1 MTSPVSA
8 EVKISRVDFSYSFA
22 TPHRLTVCLPD
33 SSDKT
38 ILDAEPGWLRM
49 AWTCDDLRNKALA
62 SYTPPKISR
71 EVHLKPEVDGHPMAK
86 SHWTRADGWLPVLV
100 NSYEDGQ
107 VALRLEVVG
116 GKTAA
121 IIRVE
126 LANHDVVPHRLGIRC
141 EKGGRNP
148 AWVQSDWEPDVLL
161 GAFDRPD
168 RINIFALGGD
178 EYPVIEKETL
188 NPTWA
193 LAPGEKRVAWIIH
206 PYKAYHAQLPE
217 LRGRDWQAEFEDGK
231 TAWRSL
237 IARASAV
244 TIPDIGVQNAWFAC
258 LAECFV
264 MREEVADGSVV
275 ACPGTEIYRAPNPFE
290 PLIVSVLFDQVA
302 LHHEAAGNTG
312 MFLERQGLDG
322 NWADPEGWVIYMWG
336 ASGVKSW
343 AIMEHYRLTRDEN
356 WLAKWF
362 PRMVASSRWQET
374 QRSKTRMLIKGERP
388 LTYGLMPRGMGD
400 CGLKDED
407 DSNYG
412 VFLPHNILAV
422 YADAMTVEAAKILGR
437 TEDLPELRRIHQ
449 AGLDDLLQS
458 MDRGAIAEDGYR
470 WIPGVPGH
478 TCGSRWGVLYAAFPC
493 NILPPDHELIRGT
506 IRKIESRMS
515 PGGIPVHT
523 GWMKDGMW
531 VAITLDNLAEALL
544 QRDQN
549 GDADA
554 AVRYLYATL
563 NHGTPLYTWCEER
576 GQEPGTKDCS
586 GDRQHLWT
594 PVAVARFIRD
604 ALVMEDGATL
614 HLARGTARH
623 WLEQGKKIGVKNA
636 PTWFGMVGY
645 EIVSDVD
652 HGKIDAT
659 VELPSRKAT
668 KEVVLRFRHPKAAPI
683 MSVTVNG
690 KSWTEFNQDK
700 ETITLKDLTGTVA
713 VTAQY

>member
-1 MTSPVSA
+1 MTSQISA
-8 EVKISRVDFSYSFA
+8 EDKNSCVDFSYAFT

-38 ILDAEPGWLRM
+38 LLDAQPGWLRM
-49 AWTCDDLRNKALA
+49 AWTCDNLRNRALA

-71 EVHLKPEVDGHPMAK
+71 EVHLKPEVDGHSFAK
-86 SHWTRADGWLPVLV
+86 SRWTRAEGWLPVLV
-100 NSYEDGQ
+100 NTYEDAQ
-107 VALRLEVVG
+107 VTMRLEVVG

-126 LANHDVVPHRLGIRC
+126 LANDDVVPHSLGIRC

-148 AWVQSDWEPDVLL
+148 AWIQSDWDADVLL
-161 GAFDRPD
+161 GAYDRPD
-168 RINIFALGGD
+168 RINIFALGCD
-178 EYPVIEKETL
+178 EYPVTETETL
-188 NPTWA
+188 NLIWN

-206 PYKAYHAQLPE
+206 PYQTYYVQLAE
-217 LRGRDWQAEFEDGK
+217 LREWNWQAEFEDGK

-237 IARASAV
+237 LARASAV
-244 TIPDIGVQNAWFAC
+244 SIPDTGVQNAWLAC
-258 LAECFV
+258 LADMFV

-275 ACPGTEIYRAPNPFE
+275 ACPGTEVYRSPNPFE
-290 PLIVSVLFDQVA
+290 PLIVSVLFDQVG
-302 LHHEAAGNTG
+302 LHQEAAGNTG

-322 NWADPEGWVIYMWG
+322 NWADPEGWAIYMWG

-343 AIMEHYRLTRDEN
+343 AIMEHYRHTRDIS

-374 QRSKTRMLIKGERP
+374 QRAKTRVLVDGERP

-400 CGLKDED
+400 GGLLNED
-407 DSNYG
+407 GSSYG

-422 YADAMTVEAAKILGR
+422 YADAMTVEAAEILGK
-437 TEDLPELRRIHQ
+437 TAELSELRRIHQ
-449 AGLDDLLQS
+449 AGLGDLLQS
-458 MDRGAIAEDGYR
+458 MERGAIAEDGYR

-478 TCGSRWGVLYAAFPC
+478 TCGSRWGALYTAFPC
-493 NILPPDHELIRGT
+493 NILAPDHELISGT

-531 VAITLDNLAEALL
+531 VAITLDNLAEVLL
-544 QRDQN
+544 QRDQA

-576 GQEPGTKDCS
+576 GQEPGARDIS
-586 GDRQHLWT
+586 GDLQHLWT
-594 PVAVARFIRD
+594 PVAVARFLRD
-604 ALVMEDGATL
+604 TLVMEDGATL

-623 WLEQGKKIGVKNA
+623 WLEQGKTIALKDASTHFGVVTFEITSDVNHHQINASVTMPCGETAKEVYLHLRHPNNA
-636 PTWFGMVGY
+636 P
-645 EIVSDVD
+645 IKS
-652 HGKIDAT
+652 I
-659 VELPSRKAT
+659 
-668 KEVVLRFRHPKAAPI
+668 
-683 MSVTVNG
+683 TVNG
-690 KSWTEFNQDK
+690 KPWTEFNQVK
-700 ETITLKDLTGTVA
+700 ETITLKDLTGTVT